1 VLTGKGGRA
10 VCYLIT
16 ALGKVFAIYSQRMV
30 AFVEIHEVHWGNKWM
45 GSSDL
50 DELNNATSQTAG
62 RGLKQNKTTNKTS
75 GKVKQVKQD
84 TLGCLALRLFYCAN
98 ANVVS

>member
-62 RGLKQNKTTNKTS
+62 RGLKTKQRTTSKTS
-75 GKVKQVKQD
+75 SKAKQVKRD
-84 TLGCLALRLFYCAN
+84 MLGC
-98 ANVVS
+98 